1 MLDVF
6 SELSIDRAWGIN
18 QYFRYLDNLELLS
31 NKTLSLK
38 ELKHVV
44 TENYAFMD
52 NAGNW
57 QTVSNNPEKSKSIAI
72 MQLSGPMQIEDGWC
86 TEGVQTFSNRLKA
99 NYANKDV
106 KAVVVEGNTGG
117 GESLAGQL
125 LKSTVKDRNKPV
137 IFLSHFL
144 ASAGVNA
151 SLTADARFAIGK
163 QTQVGSIGSYIS
175 LNKKRLE
182 EYKANYEEIY
192 AKTSPDKNLS
202 WRQYLS
208 GNIDLLVE
216 EATNSANMFRDEV
229 SQYLTLNESLK
240 ESTLAGGMF
249 YAEDAQNRGLIDG
262 IMTFNETFDFIEQ
275 IFK

>member
-240 ESTLAGGMF
+240 ESTLSGGMF

>member
-106 KAVVVEGNTGG
+106 KAIVVEGNTGG

-182 EYKANYEEIY
+182 EYKATYEEIY

-229 SQYLTLNESLK
+229 SRYLVLNESLK

>member
-106 KAVVVEGNTGG
+106 KAIVVEGNTGG

-182 EYKANYEEIY
+182 KYKANYEEIY